1 MRFIWLIAMW
11 LPFAA
16 QAANEP
22 SFLVPTEQ
30 LAAELKTGK
39 VRVLDTENGE
49 NFSRAHLPGA
59 VNLYFMDLEDAE
71 ENAKNGQPIFP
82 QLAAS
87 KFGALGLT
95 RETDLVVYDSGD
107 GRGASAVWYILR
119 YLGHDKVRILDGGFR
134 KWLKEGRA
142 VTQET
147 DKPAKAIYAAKPR
160 TDWAVKTGSLPKS
173 GALLLDTRG
182 LAEFSGKDN
191 GGARQGGHIPNARS
205 FPWSQLSGDL
215 ATFKQAEAMKKAL
228 LDAGI
233 TPDKEIVTYCNG
245 GLGRSTFL
253 FAALQLLGYDKVR
266 VYPGS
271 WIEWASDPSRSIE
284 R

>member
-1 MRFIWLIAMW
+1 MRFVWLILMW
-11 LPFAA
+11 LPFAT

-22 SFLVPTEQ
+22 SFLVSTEQ
-30 LAAELKTGK
+30 LAAELKSGK
-39 VRVLDTENGE
+39 LRLLDAESGE

-59 VNLYFMDLEDAE
+59 LNLYFMDLEDAE
-71 ENAKNGQPIFP
+71 ENAKTGQPIFP

-95 RETDLVVYDSGD
+95 READLVVYDSGD

-119 YLGHDKVRILDGGFR
+119 YLGHDRVRILDGGFR

-142 VTQET
+142 VTQE
-147 DKPAKAIYAAKPR
+147 AAKPVKATYVPKPR
-160 TDWAVKTGSLPKS
+160 SDWAVRTDTLAKS
-173 GALLLDTRG
+173 GALLLDARG

-205 FPWSQLSGDL
+205 FPWSQLSGEV
-215 ATFKQAEAMKKAL
+215 ATFRQAEAMKKAL
-228 LDAGI
+228 LEAGI
-233 TPDKEIVTYCNG
+233 TPDREIITYCNG

-253 FAALQLLGYDKVR
+253 FAALTQLGYDRVR

-271 WIEWASDPSRSIE
+271 WIEWASDPSRPIE

>member
-1 MRFIWLIAMW
+1 MPLIA
-11 LPFAA
+11 AA
-16 QAANEP
+16 GESP
-22 SFLVPTEQ
+22 LVSTEQ
-30 LAAELKTGK
+30 LAAELKAGK
-39 VRVLDTENGE
+39 LRLIDAENGE
-49 NFSRAHLPGA
+49 NFGRAHLPGA
-59 VNLYFMDLEDAE
+59 LNLYFMDLEDAE
-71 ENAKNGQPIFP
+71 ENAKTGQPIFP

-95 RETDLVVYDSGD
+95 RDADVVVYDSGD

-119 YLGHDKVRILDGGFR
+119 YLGHDRVRILDGGFR

-147 DKPAKAIYAAKPR
+147 VKPAKVTYLPKPR
-160 TDWAVKTGSLPKS
+160 NDWAVRTDTLAKS
-173 GALLLDTRG
+173 GALLLDARG

-205 FPWSQLSGDL
+205 FPWSQLSGEV

-228 LDAGI
+228 LDVGI

-253 FAALQLLGYDKVR
+253 FAALTQLGYDKVR

-271 WIEWASDPSRSIE
+271 WIEWASDPSRPIE

>member
-1 MRFIWLIAMW
+1 MRFVWLILMW
-11 LPFAA
+11 LPFAT

-22 SFLVPTEQ
+22 SFLLSTEQ
-30 LAAELKTGK
+30 LAAELKAGK
-39 VRVLDTENGE
+39 VRLLDAENGE
-49 NFSRAHLPGA
+49 NFNRAHLPGA
-59 VNLYFMDLEDAE
+59 ANLYFMDLEDAE
-71 ENAKNGQPIFP
+71 ENAKTGQPIFP

-87 KFGALGLT
+87 KFGVLGLT
-95 RETDLVVYDSGD
+95 RDADVVVYDSGD

-119 YLGHDKVRILDGGFR
+119 YLGHERVRILDGGFR

-142 VTQET
+142 VSQET
-147 DKPAKAIYAAKPR
+147 IKATKATYIPKPR
-160 TDWAVKTGSLPKS
+160 NDWAVKTDTLTKP
-173 GALLLDTRG
+173 GALLLDARG

-205 FPWSQLSGDL
+205 FPWNQLSGEV
-215 ATFKQAEAMKKAL
+215 ATFKQMEAMKKAL

-233 TPDKEIVTYCNG
+233 TPDKEIITYCNG

-253 FAALQLLGYDKVR
+253 FAALTQLGYDKVK

-271 WIEWASDPSRSIE
+271 WIEWASDPARSIE